1 MAVQPKSK
9 YRYHYD
15 EMKEPFDLAVRDA
28 GIHIWHGSLH
38 KEILFDAATAD
49 KKIYWFEI
57 PTYMLTSKIAASIKK
72 SGFIFSDVKN
82 FLRELKK
89 LDAAGEI
96 IFGRPYVCMFTAED
110 GGQAGYCRALQ
121 SYSAKLVSPSM
132 RGWLGPVMFICSL
145 RSLTG
150 SFFFIA
156 YFNTCDI
163 PHA

>member
-1 MAVQPKSK
+1 MPVHWRKNMAVQPKSK

-110 GGQAGYCRALQ
+110 GGQAGTGLGAIVALYNHIQ
-121 SYSAKLVSPSM
+121 PSLSALPCGD
-132 RGWLGPVMFICSL
+132 GWG
-145 RSLTG
+145 RSCL
-150 SFFFIA
+150 FA
-156 YFNTCDI
+156 VCA
-163 PHA
+163 P